1 MNLEV
6 IYGNIGEGLQWGLTV
21 PSPPPDLP
29 TTATF
34 ASLFASQGDAF
45 VRTDA
50 QIKFLYYPLIIGQ
63 RKAFYRQRSPE
74 SSCVRKETV
83 DINIV
88 VTSRNGDRKI
98 MQSIRIASRPPSRKR
113 KRTS

>member
-6 IYGNIGEGLQWGLTV
+6 IYGNIGEGIQWGLTV
-21 PSPPPDLP
+21 PSPPPPDLP

-74 SSCVRKETV
+74 SSCVRIETV

-98 MQSIRIASRPPSRKR
+98 MQSIRMTSRLPLRKW
-113 KRTS
+113 K